1 MNILEFFDFKE
12 IFSSVTSGLVVT
24 GVVSLL
30 SYLFIS
36 RYAEQ
41 ISFSKEMKSYGF
53 TKLSTGKQTQ
63 KEIKNMCNNATL
75 IQIINVSG
83 FHFLNDN
90 EDVLKKALKR
100 DDLEIQFLCA
110 NPNSEF
116 LKNIETMEQ
125 NTLGPDGKKLRQN
138 DSRISEEIDAL
149 FKKYKNTKLRIKFY
163 NTEYRL
169 PYIIAHYPNNIVKAW
184 LTITLPPYKSTKS
197 FILRGENQN
206 LSEDIDNAN
215 FIDMIQTNFD
225 TIWNYGSMD
234 AREELL
240 NED

>member
-1 MNILEFFDFKE
+1 MNISEFVDFKE
-12 IFSSVTSGLVVT
+12 VFTSVTSGLVVT

-30 SYLFIS
+30 SFLFIS

-63 KEIKNMCNNATL
+63 KEIKKMCNKATL

-83 FHFLNDN
+83 FHFLNEN
-90 EDVLKKALKR
+90 ENALKDALKR

-110 NPNSEF
+110 KPNSEF
-116 LKNIETMEQ
+116 LQNIETMEQ
-125 NTLGPDGKKLRQN
+125 NTLGPDGRKLRQI
-138 DSRISEEIDAL
+138 DSKISEEIDAL
-149 FKKYKNTKLRIKFY
+149 LEKYKDTRLKIRFY
-163 NTEYRL
+163 STEYRL

-197 FILRGENQN
+197 FILRGENHNQA
-206 LSEDIDNAN
+206 EDIDEAN

-225 TIWNYGSMD
+225 TIWNCCSTD
-234 AREELL
+234 TQEELL